1 MFRQLIYI
9 ILFAGT
15 VFIVIGYAASK
26 RTCPPPVI
34 EYRYIPRT
42 FTEEQENPVSLE
54 DIYAKMFR
62 ENSPQPGGYVDIY
75 IPKNEVTHT
84 NFVDAKAI

>member
-1 MFRQLIYI
+1 MFRELIYAV
-9 ILFAGT
+9 LFAGII
-15 VFIVIGYAASK
+15 FIVVGYSASK

-75 IPKNEVTHT
+75 VPKNEVASK
-84 NFVDAKAI
+84 NFVNATAV